1 MYKMGNARQLT
12 MEICTNGAIT
22 LPHDYLC
29 YVAINTKLKAC
40 VMFSSKVMFSVLL
53 VYCLCNRIWA
63 RPKVRPWVQIRV
75 RVFRVVMVRN
85 RIKVSSCLQLV
96 GSRLWTR
103 FCVPTPY
110 LS

>member
-40 VMFSSKVMFSVLL
+40 VTFSSKVMFSVLL
-53 VYCLCNRIWA
+53 VYCLCNQNTKHNLTTERS
-63 RPKVRPWVQIRV
+63 KVM
-75 RVFRVVMVRN
+75 F
-85 RIKVSSCLQLV
+85 
-96 GSRLWTR
+96 
-103 FCVPTPY
+103 
-110 LS
+110 